1 MLLLLKN
8 CCKYSLFF
16 YYLIIMALSTTLFL
30 NISIDIQI
38 DNFSDL
44 FKPAGPENVGPA
56 VAKIRTNPVKRK

>member
-1 MLLLLKN
+1 
-8 CCKYSLFF
+8 
-16 YYLIIMALSTTLFL
+16 MALSTTLFL